1 MNISKRT
8 DNELL
13 DTLEMLSH
21 VLDEKKYN
29 ETLNVISQLF
39 MGWKFDFGED
49 GLSMLRAHAHSIYR
63 NTCKKLSEQEE
74 TKCHLVDDNTN
85 DQELDMDE
93 ISDWLEREA
102 KIIEK
107 ESIKKRNT
115 LYENPL
121 IILDGGKK
129 DDE

>member
-1 MNISKRT
+1 
-8 DNELL
+8 
-13 DTLEMLSH
+13 
-21 VLDEKKYN
+21 
-29 ETLNVISQLF
+29 

-85 DQELDMDE
+85 DQELDNE

-107 ESIKKRNT
+107 ESIKKET
-115 LYENPL
+115 LYMKIP
-121 IILDGGKK
+121 
-129 DDE
+129 